1 MLARRWCVVIVVA
14 LHVVLARRITTYG
27 VGNDVRPVVVNDVMM
42 FSTDDVPVPISDDV
56 VMVIDV
62 RAAIGWNDAMR
73 TTVNDIVMLNST
85 DVPMRI
91 ADHMIV
97 MVDVRLHESAMTMLI
112 VSRADLDSELRRRR
126 CRHCT
131 DTRGK

>member
-1 MLARRWCVVIVVA
+1 
-14 LHVVLARRITTYG
+14 
-27 VGNDVRPVVVNDVMM
+27 MM
-42 FSTDDVPVPISDDV
+42 FSADDVPVAISDDV

-62 RAAIGWNDAMR
+62 CAANRRNDAMR
-73 TTVNDIVMLNST
+73 TTVNDIVMLNPT

-97 MVDVRLHESAMTMLI
+97 MVDVRLHDSAMTMLI
-112 VSRADLDSELRRRR
+112 VSRADLNSELCRCR

-131 DTRGK
+131 KTCGE